1 MNVSRLK
8 GYALAA
14 LAAAA
19 YGTNPAFAIPLY
31 DQGMNPN
38 SVLLF
43 RYVMGLPLLALLMA
57 ARGTGFRLPKGE
69 TGLTAV
75 LGILMALSSLTL
87 FESYRYMNSG
97 VASTL
102 LFVYPIMVAVMMI
115 FFFHERFRAAVA
127 ICLVVMGAG
136 LVMLMKP
143 QGGESVSLL
152 GVLLV
157 MVSALTYALYI
168 VMVNVSKVVKAIPT
182 TRLLFYVLGWGCLV
196 FHVLAWGCLV
206 YVVMIPMG
214 SELTLPAKGS
224 GWLNLA
230 ALAIIP
236 TVFSLACTTRAIQLI
251 GSTPTAILGALEPLS
266 AVVLSITVLGQDITG
281 REIIG
286 GVLIVVATLMVIAD
300 KSVDSFI
307 LHVRKMFPRKRRAE

>member
-168 VMVNVSKVVKAIPT
+168 VMVNVSKRVRKIPT
-182 TRLLFYVLGWGCLV
+182 TKLL

-307 LHVRKMFPRKRRAE
+307 LHVRKMFPRKCRAE